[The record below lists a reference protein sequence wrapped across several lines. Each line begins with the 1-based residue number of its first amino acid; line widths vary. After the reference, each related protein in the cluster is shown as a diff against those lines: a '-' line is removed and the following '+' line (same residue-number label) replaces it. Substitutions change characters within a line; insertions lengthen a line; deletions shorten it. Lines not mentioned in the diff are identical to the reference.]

1 MQTSDIHIMGDVNM
15 LSTVF
20 RNLISNAIKYS
31 EKEGEIN
38 VYIEES
44 GHSVA
49 IVIKDS
55 GIGMSAE
62 IKDQLFDKENRPQ
75 RRGTL
80 SEKGTGLG
88 LLLCKDLVEA
98 HNGTIAVV
106 SEEDKGSE
114 FIVNLPKL

>member
-1 MQTSDIHIMGDVNM
+1 MHIMADANM

-31 EKEGEIN
+31 EKDGEIN
-38 VYIEES
+38 VNINES
-44 GHSVA
+44 GHSVT
-49 IVIKDS
+49 ISIKDS
-55 GIGMSAE
+55 GIGMTPE

-98 HNGTIAVV
+98 HNGTITVI
-106 SEEDKGSE
+106 SEEYKGSE
-114 FIVNLPKL
+114 FIVSLPKS